1 MILGMDWIDM
11 VAPVILHTR
20 PHSLSFMT
28 DGRMITLYGVTEES
42 EFTAV
47 DSETLKRMLQS
58 GTCEVVAELAMIQ
71 EEKATKEQ
79 KAVHPEISK
88 LLEQHVSIFQDPKE
102 LPPRRTC
109 DHIIN
114 LVPGAQPFNLR
125 PNRYSYDQKN
135 AIESIINDMLHC
147 CTKPFTFCFPC
158 SIG

>member
-28 DGRMITLYGVTEES
+28 DGRMITLYGVTEEF
-42 EFTAV
+42 EVIAV
-47 DSETLKRMLQS
+47 DTKTLKRMLQS

-88 LLEQHVSIFQDPKE
+88 LLEQHVSIFQEPKE
-102 LPPRRTC
+102 LPQEKRV
-109 DHIIN
+109 II
-114 LVPGAQPFNLR
+114 L
-125 PNRYSYDQKN
+125 S
-135 AIESIINDMLHC
+135 
-147 CTKPFTFCFPC
+147 T
-158 SIG
+158 